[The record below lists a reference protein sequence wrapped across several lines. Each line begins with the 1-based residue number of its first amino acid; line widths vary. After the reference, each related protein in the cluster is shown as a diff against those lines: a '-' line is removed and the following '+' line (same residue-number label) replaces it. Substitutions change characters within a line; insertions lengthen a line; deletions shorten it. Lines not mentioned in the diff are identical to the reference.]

1 MRASSNAMGRPNE
14 AIARVE
20 QGLHVDPLS
29 LTAVTDVGWELYFAR
44 RYVKAAKPPPSFGKS
59 WTKSA
64 PDL

>member
-29 LTAVTDVGWELYFAR
+29 LTAVTDVG
-44 RYVKAAKPPPSFGKS
+44 
-59 WTKSA
+59 
-64 PDL
+64 